1 MKHRLAGIIL
11 IIWSVLL
18 LGGIGNVAD
27 SPTSADIGLFVFVL
41 VIEVGLIVFWVRC
54 MNKYHSPQQATSINS
69 AVSQN
74 VESTNSPKKE
84 EITKV
89 NSNTLISNEKKTNK
103 PAYKQWWFWLIIVW
117 VASGMLIGIMGEV
130 EDDTQNDNTEIDVD
144 TDTVDTTSNQEG
156 SQSNPY
162 VLNAVEWYTAHRDG
176 NATKK
181 YIDQWVKISGMV
193 LSVSD
198 YGSLKGY
205 YLCGGPG
212 SGLVCWVEGESVSVQ
227 YGQQI
232 EYVGKV
238 TVEDS
243 KQIEL
248 SDGTI
253 QNVSW
258 PTEKVKSPITIS
270 EWTWTRDSAGGVEW
284 DFRFT
289 NNTDKTVKYIVME
302 WYCYNAVGDL
312 VYDEISRKA
321 SHGIKFTGSLEA
333 GKTSDLMCN
342 STLFYNHS
350 YHTSKLTKLTVEFMD
365 GTVIHI
371 NDEAY
376 VDIIQ

>member
-1 MKHRLAGIIL
+1 MKRRVVLIGIALIL
-11 IIWSVLL
+11 WSIVFLSGISIIT
-18 LGGIGNVAD
+18 N
-27 SPTSADIGLFVFVL
+27 SPTTEDVGLFVFVL
-41 VIEVGLIVFWVRC
+41 VVEITLIVFWVRS
-54 MNKYHSPQQATSINS
+54 MNKYHSPAKVEKAQQSSDQIIDQSNEEKEKAGEPK
-69 AVSQN
+69 QN
-74 VESTNSPKKE
+74 
-84 EITKV
+84 ITKP
-89 NSNTLISNEKKTNK
+89 NEAKTNK
-103 PAYKQWWFWLIIVW
+103 PVYTQWWFWLIIVLCAFNLW
-117 VASGMLIGIMGEV
+117 IVVAGEDEEPVDDENTTTEKV
-130 EDDTQNDNTEIDVD
+130 EA
-144 TDTVDTTSNQEG
+144 TSNQQG
-156 SQSNPY
+156 SENNPY
-162 VLNAVEWYTAHRDG
+162 ILNATAWHTAHCEG
-176 NATKK
+176 TSEQK
-181 YIDQWVKISGMV
+181 YIDQWVMVSGTV
-193 LSVSD
+193 LSISD

-205 YLCGGPG
+205 YLSGGPG
-212 SGLVCWVEGESVSVQ
+212 SGLVCWAEGDTISVQ

-321 SHGIKFTGSLEA
+321 SHGIKFTGPLEA